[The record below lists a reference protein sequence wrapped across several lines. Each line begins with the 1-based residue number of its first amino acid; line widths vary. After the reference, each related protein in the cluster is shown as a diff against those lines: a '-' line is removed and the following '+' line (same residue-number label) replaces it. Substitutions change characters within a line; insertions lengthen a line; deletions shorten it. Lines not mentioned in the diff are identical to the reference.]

1 MANTFNAVAATGASY
16 TNETGAE
23 RLIRIL
29 RERKRQ
35 QQGLPPRR

>member
-1 MANTFNAVAATGASY
+1 MSNTFNTVAATSTSY

-35 QQGLPPRR
+35 QQRGLNG